1 MKKKLLITGGSGFL
15 ASHLYK
21 FLFKKNFI
29 IKVLDTKQPNY
40 SIKNS
45 NFFKSSVIE
54 KKKLIKITKNIDIV
68 LHFASIADIAKANK
82 DPLNAINVNLIG
94 TINLLE
100 ACIKN
105 KVKKIIF
112 ASSIYALSEQGGFYS
127 STKLS
132 SEIFIKRYSKKYN
145 LEYNILRFG
154 SIFGENANKFNTIN
168 QIINNY
174 KKRKKILRNTDG
186 SEIRNYIH
194 VKDAAKICH
203 QIMID
208 KDNINKTFN
217 IIGSK
222 SYKVKKLLNEV
233 GKKLDREVI
242 FSKNKIIRSDHYK
255 INPYSLK
262 ITKGKMI
269 TPKNAIGIKE
279 WLISNLS

>member
-21 FLFKKNFI
+21 FLSQKKFT
-29 IKVLDTKQPNY
+29 IKVLDTKKPNY
-40 SIKNS
+40 SIKNT
-45 NFFKSSVIE
+45 NFYKSSVVE
-54 KKKLIKITKNIDIV
+54 KKKLIKVTKDIDIV
-68 LHFASIADIAKANK
+68 LHFASIADIAQANQN
-82 DPLNAINVNLIG
+82 PLNAINVNLFG

-127 STKLS
+127 TTKFS
-132 SEIFIKRYSKKYN
+132 SEIFIKKYSKKYN
-145 LEYNILRFG
+145 LNYNILRFG
-154 SIFGENANKFNTIN
+154 SIFGENSNKFNTMH
-168 QIINNY
+168 QIINNF
-174 KKRKKILRNTDG
+174 KKKKKIFRNTDG
-186 SEIRNYIH
+186 GEIRNYIH
-194 VKDAAKICH
+194 AKDAAKICY

-208 KDNINKTFN
+208 KKKTNKTFN

-222 SYKVKKLLNEV
+222 SYKVKNLLNGI
-233 GKKLDREVI
+233 GKKLNREVV
-242 FSKNKIIRSDHYK
+242 FSKKKITRSDHYK

-262 ITKGKMI
+262 ITKGKI
-269 TPKNAIGIKE
+269 IKPKNAINIKD

>member
-1 MKKKLLITGGSGFL
+1 MKVLIYGGSGFL
-15 ASHLYK
+15 GRNLANYLNKKKHKVTVFDKKKIY
-21 FLFKKNFI
+21 FDKKNIKFI
-29 IKVLDTKQPNY
+29 KGDILNLSQVQKATKGQDIVYNLAGISDIGD
-40 SIKNS
+40 SIKNPIS
-45 NFFKSSVIE
+45 TTRINILGSVF
-54 KKKLIKITKNIDIV
+54 T
-68 LHFASIADIAKANK
+68 
-82 DPLNAINVNLIG
+82 
-94 TINLLE
+94 LE
-100 ACIKN
+100 AA
-105 KVKKIIF
+105 VKYRVKRYIF

-154 SIFGENANKFNTIN
+154 SIFGENANTFNTIN

-174 KKRKKILRNTDG
+174 RKRNKILRNTDG
-186 SEIRNYIH
+186 NEIRNYIH
-194 VKDAAKICH
+194 VTDAAKICH
-203 QIMID
+203 QIMIN
-208 KDNINKTFN
+208 KNNINKTFN

-233 GKKLDREVI
+233 GKKLDKEVV
-242 FSKNKIIRSDHYK
+242 FSKNKITRSDHYK

-269 TPKNAIGIKE
+269 KPKNAIDIKE